1 MFLTLEKFLSH
12 FPIKSVSR
20 TSFPK
25 EMIIT
30 YRPEITLEQ
39 AVSAKPIKSKRS
51 DGTVREKVLIRD
63 PKNDVRYQYREELID
78 YLYQMAITHR
88 HFYLAKHFNSY
99 FAFSD
104 PFKLKWKG
112 GMDLRLPSNMASST
126 ARKEPKWAG
135 NLSLQKNDAS
145 RRMVRNLFYLELL
158 HLTEATNSVNS
169 KVSYWKAL
177 DNFYNKLV
185 LEDRLM
191 SPSSVKLFLRPKGT
205 QKKEVGVPR
214 PPKSFKGFNSEL
226 NWHNFFYQLQAYQG
240 KASIINPY
248 FVYWALENLFKDGV
262 KKGNGRIF
270 TPVLSWGSY
279 LIAFMHATGWNHY
292 VGIDVMPTVCKK
304 VRFLADYY
312 HGLPEIRGL
321 FNPKNRDNNK
331 VNNRKEVEIYCSPS
345 EKLARDSKFLKK
357 YHNYFDLVLVCPPYF
372 DMELYPEGDQ
382 STELYPDYDQWL
394 REYWEETC
402 KMSYKCCTKGGTFAM
417 IINDYSTL
425 KGKYYPLTKDMGNIV
440 KKVGFEYKEFYYL
453 YNRTSPLRMNKK
465 ERTERLMIFKK

>member
-1 MFLTLEKFLSH
+1 MFLTLERFLEH
-12 FPIKSVSR
+12 FPTVKMSR
-20 TSFPK
+20 SSFPK
-25 EMIIT
+25 KMLIT

-39 AVSAKPIKSKRS
+39 AVSAKPIKSKRN
-51 DGTVREKVLIRD
+51 DGTIREKVLIRD

-88 HFYLAKHFNSY
+88 QFYLAKHFGSY
-99 FAFSD
+99 FAFTD
-104 PFKLKWKG
+104 PFSLRWKD
-112 GMDLRLPSNMASST
+112 GMDLRLPSNLASPV

-177 DNFYNKLV
+177 DNFYNKLT

-205 QKKEVGVPR
+205 IKKEMGVPK
-214 PPKSFKGFNSEL
+214 PPKGFSGFNSEL

-248 FVYWALENLFKDGV
+248 FVYWILENLFKSC
-262 KKGNGRIF
+262 KNNGRIF

-279 LIAFMHATGWNHY
+279 LIAFMHSVGWNHY
-292 VGIDVMPTVCKK
+292 VGVDVMPTVCKK
-304 VRFLADYY
+304 VNFLADYY
-312 HGLPEIRGL
+312 HGLPEIKKL
-321 FNPKNRDNNK
+321 LKNDRDAKK
-331 VNNRKEVEIYCSPS
+331 VDIYCKPS
-345 EKLARDSKFLKK
+345 EMLAKDPRFLKK
-357 YHNYFDLVLVCPPYF
+357 YHGYFDLVLVCPPYF
-372 DMELYPEGDQ
+372 DMELYPEGEQ

-394 REYWEETC
+394 KEYWEETC
-402 KMSYKCCTKGGTFAM
+402 KMCYKCCRSGGTFAM
-417 IINDYSTL
+417 IINDYSSL

-453 YNRTSPLRMNKK
+453 FNRTSPLRMNKK
-465 ERTERLMIFKK
+465 ERTERLVIFRK